1 MNPLHT
7 FKLGDFEVTIISEG
21 NVFGDPNIVFEGMD
35 ENRWRPLTT
44 LDYQGRMVFG
54 LNIILIRSA
63 DRLIL
68 LDTGIGERF
77 SARERQIYG
86 IDANATL
93 RSSLAAAGL
102 DPADITIVAL
112 THLHFDHFCGCLMDG
127 DDGPE
132 PLFANAVHLVQ
143 RGEWEDALNGHS
155 TMKSS
160 YRPDELQGL
169 AERIEVR
176 RIEGEY
182 RIAPGLTTFVTGGHT
197 EWHQGFRLDAGG
209 RTLVYP
215 GELVPTRSHI
225 RPYWNMAYDM
235 FPHQTLTAKQAFLA
249 EAAAAGW
256 IVAWDHDTVTPWSQ
270 IARGN
275 SGFVAVDVEA
285 K

>member
-1 MNPLHT
+1 MMRRLQ
-7 FKLGDFEVTIISEG
+7 LGNAAAVHLPGGRFMLDGGTM
-21 NVFGDPNIVFEGMD
+21 FGVVPKALWQREAPADAH
-35 ENRWRPLTT
+35 NRI
-44 LDYQGRMVFG
+44 G
-54 LNIILIRSA
+54 LACNCLLLEIGAER
-63 DRLIL
+63 IL

-86 IDANATL
+86 IDADETL
-93 RSSLAAAGL
+93 RSSLATAGL
-102 DPADITIVAL
+102 DPADITTVAL
-112 THLHFDHFCGCLMDG
+112 THLHFDHFCGCLIDG

-143 RGEWEDALNGHS
+143 RGEWEDALHGRS

-160 YRPDELQGL
+160 YRPDDLQRL
-169 AERIEVR
+169 AEQIEVR

-197 EWHQGFRLDAGG
+197 EWHQGFRLDAGD

-249 EAAAAGW
+249 EAAATGW
-256 IVAWDHDTVTPWSQ
+256 IVAWDHDAATPWSH
-270 IARGN
+270 IARGD
-275 SGFVAVDVEA
+275 SGFFAIDVEA
-285 K
+285 L